1 MNRFRVVLDACVL
14 YPAPVRDLLLE
25 LTLAGLYQAHW
36 TDEIHDEWIRNV
48 LKNRPDLE
56 PKSLIRT
63 RELMDLHAEA
73 ARVEHYQPLIEG
85 LTLPDPDD
93 RHVLAAAIRCHA
105 DAIVTFNLKDFPE
118 AALEPWGI
126 EAIHPDDFVTYQFD
140 LNVPKVCAAAKT
152 IRQRLRS
159 PPRSA
164 REYVDRL
171 RTCGLPRTA
180 DRYEGCLPLL

>member
-36 TDEIHDEWIRNV
+36 TDEIHEEWIRNV
-48 LKNRPDLE
+48 LKHRPDL
-56 PKSLIRT
+56 KSENLQRT
-63 RELMDLHAEA
+63 RELMDQHAEA

-85 LTLPDPDD
+85 LILPDADD

-118 AALEPWGI
+118 SALATWGI

-140 LNVPKVCAAAKT
+140 LNMPKVCAAAKT

-164 REYVDRL
+164 QEYVERL
-171 RTCGLPRTA
+171 RTCGPPRTA